1 MGASTTLPLALGLV
15 LFSFLITSMM
25 VVPFIDLLYKY
36 KLTRKKEAPAKGKVP
51 LFDQLHDIKAGT
63 PVGGGVL
70 IILSV
75 SLLFL
80 LLFPFAS
87 HMGVYIRSA
96 FDFRVEL
103 FLIFFTFISF
113 GLLGLSDD
121 LIKIFGRPK
130 QGKMGLWYGITRKSK
145 FVLQWLLAL
154 FIGYVLNKRL
164 GIEIVHVP

>member
-1 MGASTTLPLALGLV
+1 MHVESVLPLTLGLV
-15 LFSFLITSMM
+15 IFSFIITGVL
-25 VVPFIDLLYKY
+25 VVPFIDLLYKL
-36 KLTRKKEAPAKGKVP
+36 KITRRKEAPKKGKVP
-51 LFDQLHDIKAGT
+51 LFDKLHDIKAGT

-103 FLIFFTFISF
+103 FLIFFTFIFCVSYR
-113 GLLGLSDD
+113 S
-121 LIKIFGRPK
+121 
-130 QGKMGLWYGITRKSK
+130 
-145 FVLQWLLAL
+145 
-154 FIGYVLNKRL
+154 
-164 GIEIVHVP
+164 